1 MMVTKT
7 IIGAYSPMKM
17 EQMSVM
23 VERLETGFLQKAE
36 ILLLSFFSQ
45 KVRLTFVTKSKNCVH
60 VRSKTFKDP
69 LKQGS
74 TFHTFSRNVLQ
85 REEGK
90 NSMN

>member
-23 VERLETGFLQKAE
+23 VERLETGFLQKTE

-74 TFHTFSRNVLQ
+74 TFCTFLLNVMQ
-85 REEGK
+85 GEERK
-90 NSMN
+90 KIPS